1 MELGINK
8 NIHNIVW
15 FILFTVSGIAF
26 IFIPT
31 LGNYAN
37 NIDKNSYEPLIYKGV
52 GAIFIIIALYRAFRN
67 NSKNEIE
74 ETTSNNTNTDI
85 DIITNNNE
93 MSYKEF
99 IDKLEIDEFDEI
111 ILMAHTGKNSLSLL
125 RTKLTERTNFTN
137 NIKVKII
144 LKNPYSETSD
154 RLGLIKG
161 HIKTFIDDISSIN
174 GISVD
179 VRYYNGLPYFH
190 GLLCKYKDFKDY
202 YSYVSYYKWEN
213 HKTKAC
219 KSGKLI
225 SDNTN
230 ELFLTAKSWFEHLF
244 SKEKLHTII
253 FDLDDTII
261 NSYDSQINSW
271 VHLVEFI
278 FNNKYELGKFKN
290 NLKSEITIQN
300 IRRIIKEIF
309 LKTTKTEERW
319 DYLFNNISNDDIKK
333 LGKIRFKE
341 RTKLTISEANLFDN
355 CKYTLEQLSKT
366 YNLVIISSTSEY
378 IIRKILK
385 THELNSYFSLY
396 LGSNNKIDTFN
407 SVEDKTPYLIKI
419 SNLVGVPFNRM
430 LFVGDSQTDYRSSK
444 QLNVKFVSANMIAK
458 KLEMGTFIKE
468 HNGLSFDSYEGNS
481 LITIVEEAKGT
492 LWKKYLYQYS

>member
-15 FILFTVSGIAF
+15 FALFAILGTLF

-31 LGNYAN
+31 FGNYAN
-37 NIDKNSYEPLIYKGV
+37 NIDKDSYEPLIYKGA
-52 GAIFIIIALYRAFRN
+52 GTIFIIIGLFMAFRN
-67 NSKNEIE
+67 NFKNEMK
-74 ETTSNNTNTDI
+74 
-85 DIITNNNE
+85 DIITNNISQNNNE
-93 MSYKEF
+93 TSYKEF

-125 RTKLTERTNFTN
+125 RTKLTEKTNFRN
-137 NIKVKII
+137 NIKIKII

-154 RLGLIKG
+154 RLGVIQS
-161 HIKTFIDDISSIN
+161 HINTFINDVNSIN
-174 GISVD
+174 NISVEI
-179 VRYYNGLPYFH
+179 RYYNGLPYFH

-225 SDNTN
+225 TDNTN

-271 VHLVEFI
+271 VFLLESI
-278 FNNKYELGKFKN
+278 FDNNELTKFRK
-290 NLKSEITIQN
+290 NLKLEITEQN
-300 IRRIIKEIF
+300 FRRKIKEIF
-309 LKTTKTEERW
+309 LKTTKTDERW
-319 DYLFNNISNDDIKK
+319 AYLFNNISNDDIKE
-333 LGKIRFKE
+333 LEEIRFKE
-341 RTKLTISEANLFDN
+341 RTELTTNKAELFTD

-366 YNLVIISSTSEY
+366 YNLVIISSTSED
-378 IIRKILK
+378 IIRKILD

-396 LGSNNKIDTFN
+396 LGKDNEIDKLST
-407 SVEDKTPYLIKI
+407 VEDKTPYLIKI
-419 SNLVGVPFNRM
+419 SNLVGIPFNRM
-430 LFVGDSQTDYRSSK
+430 LFVGDSQTDYKSSK
-444 QLNVKFVSANMIAK
+444 QLNIKFVSANMIAK
-458 KLEMGTFIKE
+458 ELGIGTFIRE
-468 HNGLSFDSYEGNS
+468 HNGLSFDSYKGKS
-481 LITIVEEAKGT
+481 LINIVEKLKGT
-492 LWKKYLYQYS
+492 L

>member
-15 FILFTVSGIAF
+15 FILFAISGIAF

-52 GAIFIIIALYRAFRN
+52 GAIFIIIALYMAFRN

-74 ETTSNNTNTDI
+74 
-85 DIITNNNE
+85 DIITNETSTNNDE
-93 MSYKEF
+93 IGYREF

-125 RTKLTERTNFTN
+125 RTKLTVRTNLTN
-137 NIKVKII
+137 NIKIKII
-144 LKNPYSETSD
+144 LKNPYSETSN
-154 RLGLIKG
+154 RLGLIKS
-161 HIKTFIDDISSIN
+161 HIKAFIDDISSIN

-190 GLLCKYKDFKDY
+190 GLFCKYKGFKDY

-219 KSGKLI
+219 EIGKLI

-261 NSYDSQINSW
+261 NSYDSQIKSW
-271 VHLVEFI
+271 VFLVECVL
-278 FNNKYELGKFKN
+278 NNNLELGRFRN
-290 NLKSEITIQN
+290 NLKSEITKQN
-300 IRRIIKEIF
+300 LRRKISEIF
-309 LKTTKTEERW
+309 LKTTKTDERW
-319 DYLFNNISNDDIKK
+319 EYLFNDLSSIDIKK
-333 LGKIRFKE
+333 MEEIRFDK
-341 RTKLTISEANLFDN
+341 RTELTISEADLFIN
-355 CKYTLEQLSKT
+355 CRHTLEELSKT
-366 YNLVIISSTSEY
+366 YNLVIISSTSED
-378 IIRKILK
+378 IIERILDK
-385 THELNSYFSLY
+385 HKLNLYFSLY
-396 LGSNNKIDTFN
+396 LGKDNEIDKLST
-407 SVEDKTPYLIKI
+407 VEDKTPYLIKI

-430 LFVGDSQTDYRSSK
+430 LFIGDSQIDFKASK
-444 QLNVKFVSANMIAK
+444 QLNIKFISANMIANRLK
-458 KLEMGTFIKE
+458 IGTFIKE
-468 HNGLSFDSYEGNS
+468 HNGLSFVSYENNS
-481 LITIVEEAKGT
+481 LINIIEKVKETI
-492 LWKKYLYQYS
+492 